1 MTANLDYAYDQY
13 LQTHEAQAVP
23 ALNKFR
29 EKIKG
34 PALTYGRFAVPAFY
48 KAYFVTPKQQ
58 HLLKR
63 AASAFSQILNKTT
76 RLYFEEA
83 QMKSHFHLSP
93 EAEEL
98 VKIDPGFSQHVV
110 FSRFDALLEGESLKL
125 LEFNCDAPAGAAY
138 TDQLETSF
146 LSEELIRP
154 FAEEHHLAASER
166 VQNVLSTLLSIYEE
180 FGGYETPQIAIVDW
194 RHARTAPETE
204 HMKSHFEAK
213 GYKTT
218 IADPRELQ
226 YKGGKLYHKGFRVHL
241 IYRRAIFD
249 ELLER
254 LDEIQDLLRA
264 YKDKAVCMVNPL
276 RSRLA
281 SSKSIFS
288 LLTTPEFDRF
298 FTENENEMKRQY
310 LPWTRCLSDAED
322 FYGHRK
328 VFLIDFLKDEK
339 DTVVLKPS
347 GSSHGVRRVH
357 IGRETPDGE
366 WNAAVD
372 KALKEGD
379 WVIQEQ
385 VPVPVMTV
393 PDAVNQRLD
402 FIYKK
407 YNFNLLVFG
416 GKYAGG
422 FVRLSDESVINVA
435 TGGGLMP
442 ALWSDVA
449 PEHFGA

>member
-1 MTANLDYAYDQY
+1 MSANLDYAYDQY
-13 LQTHEAQAVP
+13 LKAHEAQAVP
-23 ALNKFR
+23 AMLRFS
-29 EKIKG
+29 EKLKN
-34 PALTYGRFAVPAFY
+34 AAFAYGRFTVPAFY

-83 QMKSHFHLSP
+83 QMRSHFHLSP

-98 VKIDPGFSQHVV
+98 VKIDPGYSQPVV

-138 TDQLETSF
+138 ADQLESAF
-146 LSEELIRP
+146 LSEELIWP
-154 FAEEHHLAASER
+154 FAGEHHLAASER
-166 VQNVLSTLLSIYEE
+166 VQAILSSLLSVYEE

-194 RHARTAPETE
+194 RHARTASEAGF
-204 HMKSHFEAK
+204 MKSHFESK

-241 IYRRAIFD
+241 IYRGVSFD

-254 LDEIQDLLRA
+254 IDEVQDLLRA
-264 YKDKAVCMVNPL
+264 YKDKAVCVVNPL

-288 LLTTPEFDRF
+288 LLTTPECDRF
-298 FTENENEMKRQY
+298 FTENENAMKRQH

-339 DTVVLKPS
+339 ETVVLKPS
-347 GSSHGVRRVH
+347 GSSHGARRVH
-357 IGRETPDGE
+357 IGRETPDGD

-372 KALKEGD
+372 RALKEED

-385 VPVPVMTV
+385 VAVPAITVPVV
-393 PDAVNQRLD
+393 VNQKLE
-402 FIYKK
+402 FAYKK
-407 YNFNLLVFG
+407 HNFNMLVSG

-435 TGGGLMP
+435 TGGGLMT

-449 PEHFGA
+449 PENHA

>member
-13 LQTHEAQAVP
+13 LKAHEARAVP
-23 ALNKFR
+23 ALGQFK
-29 EKIKG
+29 EKLKN
-34 PALTYGRFAVPAFY
+34 PAFAYGRFTVPAFF
-48 KAYFVTPKQQ
+48 KGYFVTPKQQ

-63 AASAFSQILNKTT
+63 VASAFSQILNKTA

-83 QMKSHFHLSP
+83 QMRSHFRLSP

-98 VKIDPGFSQHVV
+98 VKIDPGYSQHVV

-138 TDQLETSF
+138 TDQLESAF
-146 LSEELIRP
+146 LSEELIWP
-154 FAEEHHLAASER
+154 FAEEHHLVASER
-166 VQNVLSTLLSIYEE
+166 VQSILSTLLSVYEE

-194 RHARTAPETE
+194 RHARTTPEFE
-204 HMKSHFEAK
+204 YMKSHFESK

-241 IYRRAIFD
+241 VYRRAIFE

-254 LDEIQDLLRA
+254 LDEVQDLLRA
-264 YKDKAVCMVNPL
+264 YKDKAVCVVNPL
-276 RSRLA
+276 RSGLA

-298 FTENENEMKRQY
+298 FTENENEMKRQH

-347 GSSHGVRRVH
+347 GSSHGARRVH
-357 IGRETPDGE
+357 IGRETPDGD
-366 WNAAVD
+366 WNAVVD
-372 KALKEGD
+372 RALKEED

-385 VPVPVMTV
+385 VSVPAMTV
-393 PDAVNQRLD
+393 PEVVNQKVD

-407 YNFNLLVFG
+407 YNFNMLVFG

-442 ALWSDVA
+442 ALWSDVP
-449 PEHFGA
+449 PESNM

>member
-13 LQTHEAQAVP
+13 LKAQESRAVP
-23 ALNKFR
+23 ALLQFK
-29 EKIKG
+29 EKLKN
-34 PALTYGRFAVPAFY
+34 PAFAYGRFTVPAFY

-63 AASAFSQILNKTT
+63 AASTFSQILNKTA

-83 QMKSHFHLSP
+83 QTKSHFRLSP

-98 VKIDPGFSQHVV
+98 VKIDPGYSQPVV
-110 FSRFDALLEGESLKL
+110 FSRFDALLEGESLKFL
-125 LEFNCDAPAGAAY
+125 KFNCDAPDGAAY
-138 TDQLETSF
+138 TDQLESAF
-146 LSEELIRP
+146 LSEELIWP

-166 VQNVLSTLLSIYEE
+166 VQSILSTLLSVYEE

-194 RHARTAPETE
+194 RHARATAEAE
-204 HMKSHFEAK
+204 HMKSHFESK

-241 IYRRAIFD
+241 IYRRVIFD
-249 ELLER
+249 EILER
-254 LDEIQDLLRA
+254 LDEVQDLLRA
-264 YKDKAVCMVNPL
+264 YKDKAVCVVNPL

-281 SSKSIFS
+281 SSKAVFS

-298 FTENENEMKRQY
+298 FTENENEMKRQH

-347 GSSHGVRRVH
+347 GSSHGARRVH
-357 IGRETPDGE
+357 IGKETPDAE

-372 KALKEGD
+372 RALKEED

-385 VPVPVMTV
+385 VPVPAMTV
-393 PDAVNQRLD
+393 PEVVNQTLD
-402 FIYKK
+402 LVYKK

-416 GKYAGG
+416 GKYSGG
-422 FVRLSDESVINVA
+422 FVRLSDESVVNVA

-442 ALWSDVA
+442 AIWADVP
-449 PEHFGA
+449 PEGNT

>member
-1 MTANLDYAYDQY
+1 MAANLDYAYDQY
-13 LQTHEAQAVP
+13 LTAHEARAVP
-23 ALNKFR
+23 AIDKFR
-29 EKIKG
+29 EKLKD
-34 PALTYGRFAVPAFY
+34 PTFAYGRFTLPAFY

-63 AASAFSQILNKTT
+63 AASAFSQILNKTA
-76 RLYFEEA
+76 RLYFEET
-83 QMKSHFHLSP
+83 QMKSHFRLSP

-98 VKIDPGFSQHVV
+98 VKIDPGYSQPVV

-138 TDQLETSF
+138 ADQLESSF
-146 LSEELIRP
+146 LSEELIWP

-166 VQNVLSTLLSIYEE
+166 VQSVLSTLLSVYEE

-194 RHARTAPETE
+194 RHARTTPEFE

-241 IYRRAIFD
+241 VYRRATFD

-254 LDEIQDLLRA
+254 LDEVQDLLRA

-298 FTENENEMKRQY
+298 FTENENTMKRQH

-339 DTVVLKPS
+339 ETVVLKPS
-347 GSSHGVRRVH
+347 GSSHGARRVH
-357 IGRETPDGE
+357 IGRETPDGD
-366 WNAAVD
+366 WNAVVD
-372 KALKEGD
+372 RALKEED

-385 VPVPVMTV
+385 VSVPVMTV
-393 PDAVNQRLD
+393 PDIVNQRLD

-407 YNFNLLVFG
+407 YNFNMLVFG
-416 GKYAGG
+416 GKYAGS

-449 PEHFGA
+449 PEHGA

>member
-13 LQTHEAQAVP
+13 LKTHEARAVP
-23 ALNKFR
+23 AM
-29 EKIKG
+29 
-34 PALTYGRFAVPAFY
+34 GRFKEKLKNPAFAFGRFTVPAFY

-63 AASAFSQILNKTT
+63 AASAFSQILNKTA

-98 VKIDPGFSQHVV
+98 VKIDPGYSQHVV

-138 TDQLETSF
+138 ADQLESAF
-146 LSEELIRP
+146 LSEELIWP

-166 VQNVLSTLLSIYEE
+166 VQSILSTLLSVYEE

-194 RHARTAPETE
+194 RNARTTSEFE
-204 HMKSHFEAK
+204 HMKSHFESK

-241 IYRRAIFD
+241 VYRCASFD
-249 ELLER
+249 ELVER
-254 LDEIQDLLRA
+254 LDEVQDLLRA
-264 YKDKAVCMVNPL
+264 YKDKAVCVVNPL

-298 FTENENEMKRQY
+298 FTENENEMKRQH

-339 DTVVLKPS
+339 DTIVLKPS
-347 GSSHGVRRVH
+347 GSSHGARRVH
-357 IGRETPDGE
+357 IGRETPDGD

-372 KALKEGD
+372 RALKEQD

-385 VPVPVMTV
+385 VSVPAMTV
-393 PDAVNQRLD
+393 PDIVNQKLD
-402 FIYKK
+402 LVYKK
-407 YNFNLLVFG
+407 YNFNMLVFG

-442 ALWSDVA
+442 AVWSDVA
-449 PEHFGA
+449 PEGFAP

>member
-1 MTANLDYAYDQY
+1 MTANLDYAYDQF
-13 LQTHEAQAVP
+13 LKNQESRAVP
-23 ALNKFR
+23 AILQFK
-29 EKIKG
+29 EKLKG
-34 PALTYGRFAVPAFY
+34 PAFSYGRFTVPAFY

-63 AASAFSQILNKTT
+63 VASTFSQIVNKTA

-83 QMKSHFHLSP
+83 QLRSHFRLSP

-98 VKIDPGFSQHVV
+98 VKIDPGYSRHVV

-125 LEFNCDAPAGAAY
+125 LEFNSDAPTGAAY
-138 TDQLETSF
+138 TDQLESAF
-146 LSEELIRP
+146 LSEELLWP
-154 FAEEHHLAASER
+154 FVEEHHLASSER
-166 VQNVLSTLLSIYEE
+166 VQGILSTLLSVYEE

-194 RHARTAPETE
+194 RHARASAEFE
-204 HMKSHFEAK
+204 YMKSHFESK

-226 YKGGKLYHKGFRVHL
+226 YKGGKLYHKGFRVNL
-241 IYRRAIFD
+241 IYRSVAFG

-254 LDEIQDLLRA
+254 LDEVQDFLRA
-264 YKDKAVCMVNPL
+264 YKEKAVCVANSL
-276 RSRLA
+276 RSSLV

-288 LLTTPEFDRF
+288 LLTTPEFERF
-298 FTENENEMKRQY
+298 FTENENAMKTQH

-339 DTVVLKPS
+339 DAVVLKPVGPS
-347 GSSHGVRRVH
+347 RGARRVA
-357 IGRETPDGE
+357 IGRETPDGD
-366 WNAAVD
+366 WNAIVD
-372 KALKEGD
+372 RALKEQD

-385 VPVPVMTV
+385 IPVPTMTV
-393 PDAVNQRLD
+393 PEVVNQKLD
-402 FIYKK
+402 LVYKK
-407 YNFNLLVFG
+407 FNFNMLVFG

-422 FVRLSDESVINVA
+422 FVRLSDESVVNVA

-442 ALWSDVA
+442 VLWSDVA
-449 PEHFGA
+449 PESS

>member
-13 LQTHEAQAVP
+13 LKSRETGAIP
-23 ALNKFR
+23 AILRFK
-29 EKIKG
+29 EKLKD
-34 PALTYGRFAVPAFY
+34 PAFAYGRFTVPAFY

-63 AASAFSQILNKTT
+63 AASTFSQILNKAV

-83 QMKSHFHLSP
+83 QLRARFGLSP

-98 VKIDPGFSQHVV
+98 VKIDPGYSQYVV
-110 FSRFDALLEGESLKL
+110 FSRFDSLMEGESLKL
-125 LEFNCDAPAGAAY
+125 LEFNCDAPVGAAY
-138 TDQLETSF
+138 ADQLEAAL
-146 LSEELIRP
+146 LSEELVWP

-166 VQNVLSTLLSIYEE
+166 VQSILSTLLSVYEE
-180 FGGYETPQIAIVDW
+180 FGGYETPQIAIVEW
-194 RHARTAPETE
+194 RHARTVAESE
-204 HMKSHFEAK
+204 HMKKYFESK

-241 IYRRAIFD
+241 IYRAVAFEEI
-249 ELLER
+249 LER
-254 LDEIQDLLRA
+254 IDEVQDLLRA

-281 SSKSIFS
+281 SSKQLFS
-288 LLTTPEFDRF
+288 LLTTPEFERF
-298 FTENENEMKRQY
+298 FTENENAMKQQH
-310 LPWTRCLSDAED
+310 LPWTRRLADAED

-347 GSSHGVRRVH
+347 GSSHGARRVY
-357 IGRETPDGE
+357 IGRETPDGD

-372 KALKEGD
+372 KALKEED

-385 VPVPVMTV
+385 VSVPAMTV
-393 PDAVNQRLD
+393 PEVVNQKLD
-402 FIYKK
+402 FAYKK
-407 YNFNLLVFG
+407 FNFNLLVAG
-416 GKYAGG
+416 GKYIGG
-422 FVRLSDESVINVA
+422 FVRLSDESVVNVA

-442 ALWSDVA
+442 ALWSDTA
-449 PEHFGA
+449 PDHFGA

>member
-13 LQTHEAQAVP
+13 LKTHESRAVP
-23 ALNKFR
+23 AILHFK
-29 EKIKG
+29 EKLKS
-34 PALTYGRFAVPAFY
+34 PAFAFGRFTVPAFY

-63 AASAFSQILNKTT
+63 AASAFSQILNKTA

-83 QMKSHFHLSP
+83 QMRPRFRLSP
-93 EAEEL
+93 EAKEL
-98 VKIDPGFSQHVV
+98 VKIDPGYSQHVV

-138 TDQLETSF
+138 ADQLESAF
-146 LSEELIRP
+146 LSEELIWP
-154 FAEEHHLAASER
+154 FAGEHHLAASER
-166 VQNVLSTLLSIYEE
+166 VQAVLSALLSVYEE

-194 RHARTAPETE
+194 RHARTASELE
-204 HMKSHFEAK
+204 YMKSHFESK

-226 YKGGKLYHKGFRVHL
+226 HKGGKLYHKGFRVHL
-241 IYRRAIFD
+241 VYRCVAFD

-254 LDEIQDLLRA
+254 IDEVQDFLRA
-264 YKDKAVCMVNPL
+264 YKDKAVCVVNPL

-288 LLTTPEFDRF
+288 LLTTPECDRF
-298 FTENENEMKRQY
+298 FTENENAMKRQH

-339 DTVVLKPS
+339 ETVVLKPS
-347 GSSHGVRRVH
+347 GSSHGARRVL
-357 IGRETPDGE
+357 IGRETPDGD
-366 WNAAVD
+366 WNMAVD
-372 KALKEGD
+372 RALKEED

-385 VPVPVMTV
+385 VAVPAMTV
-393 PDAVNQRLD
+393 PDVVNQKLELA
-402 FIYKK
+402 YKK
-407 YNFNLLVFG
+407 YNFNLLVCG

-449 PEHFGA
+449 PDDRA

>member
-1 MTANLDYAYDQY
+1 MAANLDYAYDQY
-13 LQTHEAQAVP
+13 LKAHESRAVSAMGQFKEKLKTP
-23 ALNKFR
+23 AF
-29 EKIKG
+29 
-34 PALTYGRFAVPAFY
+34 AYGRFTVPAFY
-48 KAYFVTPKQQ
+48 KGFFVTPKQQ

-63 AASAFSQILNKTT
+63 VASAFSQILNKTA
-76 RLYFEEA
+76 RLYFEEG
-83 QMKSHFHLSP
+83 QMKSHFHLAP

-98 VKIDPGFSQHVV
+98 VKIDPGYSQHVV

-138 TDQLETSF
+138 TDQLESAF
-146 LSEELIRP
+146 LSEELIWP

-166 VQNVLSTLLSIYEE
+166 VQGILSTLLSVYEE

-194 RHARTAPETE
+194 RHARTTPEFDY
-204 HMKSHFEAK
+204 MKSHFESK

-241 IYRRAIFD
+241 VYRRVTLE
-249 ELLER
+249 ELVER
-254 LDEIQDLLRA
+254 LDEVQDFLRA
-264 YKDKAVCMVNPL
+264 YRDKAVCVVNPL

-298 FTENENEMKRQY
+298 FTENENEMKRQH
-310 LPWTRCLSDAED
+310 LPWTRCLADAED

-347 GSSHGVRRVH
+347 GSSHGARRVY
-357 IGRETPDGE
+357 IGRETPDGD

-393 PDAVNQRLD
+393 PEAVNQKLD
-402 FIYKK
+402 YIYKK
-407 YNFNLLVFG
+407 YNFNMMVFG

-442 ALWSDVA
+442 ALWSDVP
-449 PEHFGA
+449 PEGNA

>member
-1 MTANLDYAYDQY
+1 MAANLDYAYDQY
-13 LQTHEAQAVP
+13 LKTHEARAIP
-23 ALNKFR
+23 AIGRFR
-29 EKIKG
+29 EKLKN
-34 PALTYGRFAVPAFY
+34 PAFAYGRFTVPAFY

-63 AASAFSQILNKTT
+63 AASTFSQILNKTA

-83 QMKSHFHLSP
+83 QMKSHFRLSP

-98 VKIDPGFSQHVV
+98 VRIDPGYSQHVV

-138 TDQLETSF
+138 TDQLESAF
-146 LSEELIRP
+146 LSEELIWP
-154 FAEEHHLAASER
+154 FAEEHHLVASER
-166 VQNVLSTLLSIYEE
+166 VQSILSTLLSVYEE

-194 RHARTAPETE
+194 RHARTASEFE
-204 HMKSHFEAK
+204 YMKSHFESK

-241 IYRRAIFD
+241 VYRRVIFD

-254 LDEIQDLLRA
+254 IDEVQDLLHA
-264 YKDKAVCMVNPL
+264 YKDKAVCVVNPL

-281 SSKSIFS
+281 SSKAIFS

-298 FTENENEMKRQY
+298 FTENENEMKRQH

-347 GSSHGVRRVH
+347 GSSHGARRVH

-366 WNAAVD
+366 WNAVVD

-385 VPVPVMTV
+385 VSVPAMTV
-393 PDAVNQRLD
+393 PDIVNQKLD
-402 FIYKK
+402 LLYKK
-407 YNFNLLVFG
+407 YNFNMLVFG

-442 ALWSDVA
+442 AVWSDVA

>member
-13 LQTHEAQAVP
+13 LKTHEARAIP
-23 ALNKFR
+23 ALGRFK
-29 EKIKG
+29 EKLKN
-34 PALTYGRFAVPAFY
+34 PAFAYGRFTVPAFY

-63 AASAFSQILNKTT
+63 TASAFSQILNKTA

-83 QMKSHFHLSP
+83 QMKPHFHLSP

-98 VKIDPGFSQHVV
+98 VKIDPGYSQHVV
-110 FSRFDALLEGESLKL
+110 FSRFDALLEGEGLKL

-138 TDQLETSF
+138 TDQLEASF
-146 LSEELIRP
+146 LSEELIWP

-166 VQNVLSTLLSIYEE
+166 VQGILSTLLSVYEE

-194 RHARTAPETE
+194 RHARTTPEFE
-204 HMKSHFEAK
+204 HMKSHFESK

-241 IYRRAIFD
+241 IYRRATFD

-254 LDEIQDLLRA
+254 LDEVQDLLRA
-264 YKDKAVCMVNPL
+264 YKDKAICMVNPL
-276 RSRLA
+276 RSKLV
-281 SSKSIFS
+281 SSKSVFS

-298 FTENENEMKRQY
+298 FTENENEMKRLH

-347 GSSHGVRRVH
+347 GSSHGARRVH
-357 IGRETPDGE
+357 IGRETPDGD
-366 WNAAVD
+366 WNAVVD

-385 VPVPVMTV
+385 VPVPVITV
-393 PDAVNQRLD
+393 PDLVNQKLD

-407 YNFNLLVFG
+407 FNFNMLVFG

>member
-13 LQTHEAQAVP
+13 LKTHEARAVP
-23 ALNKFR
+23 AIDRF
-29 EKIKG
+29 KG
-34 PALTYGRFAVPAFY
+34 KLQSPAFAYGRFTVPAFY

-63 AASAFSQILNKTT
+63 AASSFSQILNKTA

-83 QMKSHFHLSP
+83 QMKSHFRLSP

-98 VKIDPGFSQHVV
+98 VKIDPGYSQHVV

-138 TDQLETSF
+138 TDQLESAF
-146 LSEELIRP
+146 LSEELVWP
-154 FAEEHHLAASER
+154 FAEEHHLVASER
-166 VQNVLSTLLSIYEE
+166 VQSILMTLLSVYEE

-194 RHARTAPETE
+194 RHARTTAEFE
-204 HMKSHFEAK
+204 YMKSHFESK

-241 IYRRAIFD
+241 VYRRVIFD

-254 LDEIQDLLRA
+254 LDEVQDLLRA
-264 YKDKAVCMVNPL
+264 YKDKAVCVVNPL

-298 FTENENEMKRQY
+298 FTENENAMKRQH

-347 GSSHGVRRVH
+347 GSSHGARRVH
-357 IGRETPDGE
+357 IGRETPDGD
-366 WNAAVD
+366 WNAVVD
-372 KALKEGD
+372 KALKEEN

-385 VPVPVMTV
+385 VPVPAITV
-393 PDAVNQRLD
+393 PDIVNQKLD

-407 YNFNLLVFG
+407 YNFNMLVFG

-442 ALWSDVA
+442 ALWSDAA

>member
-1 MTANLDYAYDQY
+1 MSANLDYAYDQY
-13 LQTHEAQAVP
+13 LKANEARAVS
-23 ALNKFR
+23 AILGFK
-29 EKIKG
+29 EKLKNL
-34 PALTYGRFAVPAFY
+34 PLTYGRFTVPAFY
-48 KAYFVTPKQQ
+48 KGYFISPKQQ

-63 AASAFSQILNKTT
+63 VASAFYQILNTTT

-83 QMKSHFHLSP
+83 QLRPHFRLSP

-98 VKIDPGFSQHVV
+98 VKIDPGYSQNII
-110 FSRFDALLEGESLKL
+110 FSRFDVLLEGESLKL
-125 LEFNCDAPAGAAY
+125 LEFNSDAPAGAAY
-138 TDQLETSF
+138 TDQLEAAF
-146 LSEELIRP
+146 LEEKLVQL

-166 VQNVLSTLLSIYEE
+166 VQGILATLLSVYEE

-194 RHARTAPETE
+194 RHTRTIAEFE
-204 HMKSHFEAK
+204 YMKTHFESK
-213 GYKTT
+213 GYKTV

-241 IYRRAIFD
+241 VYRRAAFD

-254 LDEIQDLLRA
+254 LDEVQDLLRA
-264 YKDKAVCMVNPL
+264 YRDKAVCMVNPL

-281 SSKSIFS
+281 SNKTIFS
-288 LLTTPEFDRF
+288 LLTTPDCERF
-298 FTENENEMKRQY
+298 FTENENAMKQAH
-310 LPWTRCLSDAED
+310 LPWTRSFSDAED

-339 DTVVLKPS
+339 EAIVLKPA
-347 GSSHGVRRVH
+347 SSHGQRRVY
-357 IGRETPDGE
+357 IGRETPDSD

-372 KALKEGD
+372 RAIKEED

-385 VPVPVMTV
+385 VSVPVMTV
-393 PDAVNQRLD
+393 PDVVNQKLD
-402 FIYKK
+402 FAYKK
-407 YNFNLLVFG
+407 YNFNMLVFG

-449 PEHFGA
+449 PDTNA

>member
-13 LQTHEAQAVP
+13 LKTHESRAVP
-23 ALNKFR
+23 ALLQFK
-29 EKIKG
+29 EKLKS
-34 PALTYGRFAVPAFY
+34 PAFAYGRFTVPAFY

-63 AASAFSQILNKTT
+63 VASAFSQILNKTA

-83 QMKSHFHLSP
+83 QMRSHFRLSP

-98 VKIDPGFSQHVV
+98 VKIDPGYSQHVV
-110 FSRFDALLEGESLKL
+110 FSRFGALLEGEGLKFL
-125 LEFNCDAPAGAAY
+125 KFNCDAPAGASY
-138 TDQLETSF
+138 SDQLESAL
-146 LSEELIRP
+146 LSEELIWP

-166 VQNVLSTLLSIYEE
+166 VQSILSTLLSVYEE

-194 RHARTAPETE
+194 RHTRATAELE

-218 IADPRELQ
+218 IADPRDLQ

-241 IYRRAIFD
+241 IYRCVAFD
-249 ELLER
+249 ELAER
-254 LDEIQDLLRA
+254 LDEVQDLLRG
-264 YKDKAVCMVNPL
+264 YKEKAVCMVNPL

-281 SSKSIFS
+281 SSKAVFS
-288 LLTTPEFDRF
+288 LLTTPEFDHF
-298 FTENENEMKRQY
+298 FTENENEMKRQH

-339 DTVVLKPS
+339 ETIVLKPS
-347 GSSHGVRRVH
+347 GRSHGLRRVY
-357 IGRETPDGE
+357 IGRETPDGD

-372 KALKEGD
+372 KALKEED

-385 VPVPVMTV
+385 VSVPAMTV
-393 PDAVNQRLD
+393 PVAVNQKLD
-402 FIYKK
+402 MIYKK
-407 YNFNLLVFG
+407 YNFNLLVSG
-416 GKYAGG
+416 GKYVGG

-435 TGGGLMP
+435 IGGGLMP
-442 ALWSDVA
+442 AIWADTPPDGSA
-449 PEHFGA
+449 

>member
-1 MTANLDYAYDQY
+1 MNANVDYAYDQY
-13 LQTHEAQAVP
+13 LKTQEARVLPAIAKFHEKLKSP
-23 ALNKFR
+23 AF
-29 EKIKG
+29 
-34 PALTYGRFAVPAFY
+34 AYGRFTVPAFY

-63 AASAFSQILNKTT
+63 AASSFSQILNKTA

-83 QMKSHFHLSP
+83 QLKSHFRLSP

-98 VKIDPGFSQHVV
+98 VKIDPGYSQNVV

-125 LEFNCDAPAGAAY
+125 LEFNCDAPVGAAY
-138 TDQLETSF
+138 TDQLESAF
-146 LSEELIRP
+146 LSEELIWP

-166 VQNVLSTLLSIYEE
+166 VQSILTTLLSVYEE

-194 RHARTAPETE
+194 RHARTSSEFE
-204 HMKSHFEAK
+204 YMKSHFESK

-241 IYRRAIFD
+241 VYRRVIFD

-254 LDEIQDLLRA
+254 LDEVRDLLNA
-264 YKDKAVCMVNPL
+264 YKDKAVCVVNPL

-288 LLTTPEFDRF
+288 LLTSREFDRF
-298 FTENENEMKRQY
+298 FTENENEMKRQH

-347 GSSHGVRRVH
+347 GSSHGAQRVH
-357 IGRETPDGE
+357 IGRETPDGD
-366 WNAAVD
+366 WNAVVD

-385 VPVPVMTV
+385 VPVPVITV
-393 PDAVNQRLD
+393 PDIVNQKLD

-407 YNFNLLVFG
+407 YNFNMLVFG

-422 FVRLSDESVINVA
+422 FVRLSDESVVNVA

-442 ALWSDVA
+442 AVWSDVS

>member
-13 LQTHEAQAVP
+13 LKAHEARAIP
-23 ALNKFR
+23 ALNRFK
-29 EKIKG
+29 EKLNS
-34 PALTYGRFAVPAFY
+34 PEFAYGRFTVPAFY
-48 KAYFVTPKQQ
+48 KAFFVTPKQQ

-63 AASAFSQILNKTT
+63 AASAFSQILNKTA

-83 QMKSHFHLSP
+83 QMRSRFHLSP

-98 VKIDPGFSQHVV
+98 VKIDPGYSQHVV

-125 LEFNCDAPAGAAY
+125 LEFNCDAPVGAAY
-138 TDQLETSF
+138 ADHLEF
-146 LSEELIRP
+146 ALLSEELVRS
-154 FAEEHHLAASER
+154 FAEEHHLVASER
-166 VQNVLSTLLSIYEE
+166 IQGVLSTLLSVYEE

-194 RHARTAPETE
+194 RHARTAPECE

-241 IYRRAIFD
+241 IYRRATFD
-249 ELLER
+249 ELLQR
-254 LDEIQDLLRA
+254 LDEVQDLLRA
-264 YKDKAVCMVNPL
+264 YKDKAVCMANPL
-276 RSRLA
+276 RSKLA
-281 SSKSIFS
+281 SSKAVFS
-288 LLTTPEFDRF
+288 LLTTPECDRF
-298 FTENENEMKRQY
+298 FTENENEMKRQH

-347 GSSHGVRRVH
+347 GSSHGSRRVH
-357 IGRETPDGE
+357 IGRETPDGD
-366 WNAAVD
+366 WNAVVD
-372 KALKEGD
+372 KALKEED

-385 VPVPVMTV
+385 VPVPVITV
-393 PDAVNQRLD
+393 PDVVNQKLD

-407 YNFNLLVFG
+407 FNFNLLVAG
-416 GKYAGG
+416 GKYTGG

-435 TGGGLMP
+435 TGGGLVP
-442 ALWSDVA
+442 ALWSDAA
-449 PEHFGA
+449 PESFTP

>member
-13 LQTHEAQAVP
+13 LKAKEPQAVS
-23 ALNKFR
+23 AILQFK
-29 EKIKG
+29 EKIKNPG
-34 PALTYGRFAVPAFY
+34 FAFGRFMVPAFY
-48 KAYFVTPKQQ
+48 KGYFLTSKQH

-63 AASAFSQILNKTT
+63 VASAFSQVLNTTT

-83 QMKSHFHLSP
+83 KLKSQYRLSP
-93 EAEEL
+93 EAEDL
-98 VKIDPGFSQHVV
+98 VKIDPGYSQNVV

-125 LEFNCDAPAGAAY
+125 LEFNCDAPVGAAY
-138 TDQLETSF
+138 ADQLESAF
-146 LSEELIRP
+146 LSEELIWP

-166 VQNVLSTLLSIYEE
+166 VQSILATLLSVYEE
-180 FGGYETPQIAIVDW
+180 FGGYETPQIAIVEW
-194 RHARTAPETE
+194 RNARTAAEFDY
-204 HMKSHFEAK
+204 MKNHFESK
-213 GYKTT
+213 GYKTA
-218 IADPRELQ
+218 IADPRDLQ

-241 IYRRAIFD
+241 IYRRVAFD

-254 LDEIQDLLRA
+254 LDEVQDFLRA
-264 YKDKAVCMVNPL
+264 YKEKAVCVVNPL

-288 LLTTPEFDRF
+288 FLTNPEFDRF
-298 FTENENEMKRQY
+298 FTENENAMKQQH
-310 LPWTRCLSDAED
+310 LPWTRGLADAED

-339 DTVVLKPS
+339 ETLVLKPN
-347 GSSHGVRRVH
+347 GSSHGARRVH
-357 IGRETPDGE
+357 IGRETPDAE
-366 WNAAVD
+366 WNAVVD

-385 VPVPVMTV
+385 VPVPIMTV
-393 PDAVNQRLD
+393 PVVVNQRLD
-402 FIYKK
+402 FAYKK
-407 YNFNLLVFG
+407 HNFNLLTFG

-435 TGGGLMP
+435 TGGGVIP

-449 PEHFGA
+449 PEVNA

>member
-1 MTANLDYAYDQY
+1 MAANLDYAYDQY
-13 LQTHEAQAVP
+13 LTTHEARAVP
-23 ALNKFR
+23 AIGRFA
-29 EKIKG
+29 EKLKN
-34 PALTYGRFAVPAFY
+34 PAFAYGRFAVPAFY

-63 AASAFSQILNKTT
+63 AASAFSQILNKTA

-83 QMKSHFHLSP
+83 QTRSHFRLSP

-98 VKIDPGFSQHVV
+98 VRIDPGYSQHVV

-138 TDQLETSF
+138 ADQLESSF
-146 LSEELIRP
+146 LSEELIWP

-166 VQNVLSTLLSIYEE
+166 VQSILSTLLSVYEE

-194 RHARTAPETE
+194 RHARTTAEFE

-241 IYRRAIFD
+241 IYRRAIFE
-249 ELLER
+249 ELVER
-254 LDEIQDLLRA
+254 LDEVQDLIHA

-281 SSKSIFS
+281 SSKSVFS

-298 FTENENEMKRQY
+298 FTENENTMKRQH
-310 LPWTRCLSDAED
+310 LPWTRCLSAAED

-339 DTVVLKPS
+339 ETVVLKPS
-347 GSSHGVRRVH
+347 GSSHGARRVY
-357 IGRETPDGE
+357 IGRETPDGD
-366 WNAAVD
+366 WNAVVD
-372 KALKEGD
+372 RALKEED

-385 VPVPVMTV
+385 VPVPAMTV
-393 PDAVNQRLD
+393 PAVVNQRLD

-407 YNFNLLVFG
+407 FNFNILVFG
-416 GKYAGG
+416 GKYAGS

-442 ALWSDVA
+442 ALWSDIA

>member
-1 MTANLDYAYDQY
+1 MTANVDYAYDQY
-13 LQTHEAQAVP
+13 LKAHEAQAVP
-23 ALNKFR
+23 AILRFK
-29 EKIKG
+29 EKLKG
-34 PALTYGRFAVPAFY
+34 PSFSYGRFSVPAFY
-48 KAYFVTPKQQ
+48 KGYFVSSRQQ
-58 HLLKR
+58 RLLKR
-63 AASAFSQILNKTT
+63 VSSAFSEIMNKTA

-83 QMKSHFHLSP
+83 QMKTHFRLSP

-98 VKIDPGFSQHVV
+98 IRIDPGYSRYVV
-110 FSRFDALLEGESLKL
+110 FSRFDALMEGESLKL
-125 LEFNCDAPAGAAY
+125 LEFNSDAPTGASY
-138 TDQLETSF
+138 TDQLESAF
-146 LSEELIRP
+146 LSEELVWP
-154 FAEEHHLAASER
+154 FAGEHHLAASER
-166 VQNVLSTLLSIYEE
+166 VQGILSTLLSVYEE

-194 RHARTAPETE
+194 RHAKTAAEFE
-204 HMKSHFEAK
+204 HMKGHFESK

-241 IYRRAIFD
+241 IYRCVAFD
-249 ELLER
+249 ELVER
-254 LDEIQDLLRA
+254 LDEVQDLLRA

-281 SSKSIFS
+281 SSKSAFS

-298 FTENENEMKRQY
+298 FTENENEIKRQH
-310 LPWTRCLSDAED
+310 LPWTRCLSAAED

-339 DTVVLKPS
+339 ETVVLKPS
-347 GSSHGVRRVH
+347 GSSHGARNVA
-357 IGRETPDGE
+357 IGRETPDSD
-366 WNAAVD
+366 WNAVVD
-372 KALKEGD
+372 RALKEED
-379 WVIQEQ
+379 WVIQEYVS
-385 VPVPVMTV
+385 VPAMTV
-393 PDAVNQRLD
+393 PEVVNQKLD

-422 FVRLSDESVINVA
+422 FARLSDESVINVA

-442 ALWSDVA
+442 AIWSDVA
-449 PEHFGA
+449 PEHFGT